1 MSSTRSPGTSAATT
15 TTTKYNQC
23 VSEKS
28 VSFKPITFRKSQCP
42 IHPLRANCRVIK
54 TFDEDD
60 GKEIVYHFTFI
71 EGYFKQ
77 YDGTPY
83 YMRLLPSGRDVSDYG
98 KLDMAELM
106 ACYVRLDRQRD
117 GGGGD
122 EKFFTIDE
130 AGERDMVAL
139 RRTVKSL
146 IEYMHSSIRGYV
158 LMFDEPQI
166 DVIYSQL
173 RTVLLPQRMYMLSGS
188 EDPTVPAPSEFDIFT
203 VPDTDASVESQ
214 NIYKTFLVYNTTL
227 TMMLNQRNP
236 FNAHDKNISIVFR
249 NLGVC
254 PNNSMRVKCCDL
266 KYGGNASPGHFMCP
280 TREIVRRVFKY
291 NKWVKNPNNYKR
303 YFELILKPVQRERR
317 FDDGPTRRTFANLD
331 AIILDWYNF
340 MEDFKTY
347 HVGQQ

>member
-1 MSSTRSPGTSAATT
+1 MSSTTTTRAGTT

-28 VSFKPITFRKSQCP
+28 VSFKPITFRKNQCP
-42 IHPLRANCRVIK
+42 IHPLRANCRAIK
-54 TFDEDD
+54 TFDEDN
-60 GKEIVYHFTFI
+60 GKEIIYHFTFI

-83 YMRLLPSGRDVSDYG
+83 YMRLLPPERDVHDYG
-98 KLDMAELM
+98 KLDVAELM
-106 ACYVRLDRQRD
+106 ACYVRLD
-117 GGGGD
+117 GVG

-130 AGERDMVAL
+130 AGERDTAVL

-146 IEYMHSSIRGYV
+146 IEYMHYSIRGYV

-166 DVIYSQL
+166 DVIYSQF

-188 EDPTVPAPSEFDIFT
+188 EDPTVPEPSEFDIFT

-291 NKWVKNPNNYKR
+291 GKWVKNPNNYRR
-303 YFELILKPVQRERR
+303 YFELILRPVQRERR
-317 FDDGPTRRTFANLD
+317 FDDGRTRRTAASANLD